1 MFKRIVVPL
10 DGSKLAEVAL
20 DQAKELAKLFD
31 AELVLLRVID
41 YSDIG
46 SMGDF
51 ELIYG
56 FELMALAVETER
68 QAANEYLAKH
78 SIELAAEGLKVT
90 TQLVDGVASKV
101 IVASAQDGD
110 LIVMSTHG
118 RSGLK
123 RWILGSVAESVLRHA
138 TVPVLSVR
146 SSDTQTAEAETSSQT
161 S

>member
-41 YSDIG
+41 YADIG

-56 FELMALAVETER
+56 FELMALAVEAER